1 MFYHQKLNV
10 LIPIATASASVKAI
24 SWKTV
29 KFKLGFLSESQEVKI
44 IVYINFVICN
54 ILYIT

>member
-29 KFKLGFLSESQEVKI
+29 KFKLGFLSGSQEVN
-44 IVYINFVICN
+44 IVYINFIIYN